1 MQKQEK
7 SRGEEPNE
15 LFQVSSHEKW
25 SPWRF
30 FFFFNI

>member
-1 MQKQEK
+1 MQKQK

-15 LFQVSSHEKW
+15 VFQVSSHEKW

-30 FFFFNI
+30 FFLIFKF